1 MKREYKLNI
10 ADFPIFMVEINDPPY
25 YSEDLYELIG
35 SKGYVVTF
43 TFRQDT
49 DTAKRYGESI
59 TGSIFYPKGTKQQ
72 IEKCIKENALYADT
86 NVRLSIILPRLN
98 QLDIDELKYKGFP
111 IDHIQYLH
119 FVPFEREPETESGL
133 KVVPNIIK
141 IPVSTANFNVDH
153 EIFIQNVIFR
163 KLKQGTELIPEEKAY
178 LVGSILAMDQNQID
192 PDLLTVLGYT
202 TDSAGNDRR
211 IWYHYY
217 QTKRRRRILS
227 EIEVQKLKK
236 VEDEDI
242 SDKMTLLARE
252 LATGHVPGEAL
263 TLKMSKFR

>member
-59 TGSIFYPKGTKQQ
+59 TGSIFYPKGTEQQ

-98 QLDIDELKYKGFP
+98 QLDIDELS
-111 IDHIQYLH
+111 
-119 FVPFEREPETESGL
+119 T
-133 KVVPNIIK
+133 
-141 IPVSTANFNVDH
+141 PV
-153 EIFIQNVIFR
+153 
-163 KLKQGTELIPEEKAY
+163 
-178 LVGSILAMDQNQID
+178 
-192 PDLLTVLGYT
+192 
-202 TDSAGNDRR
+202 
-211 IWYHYY
+211 
-217 QTKRRRRILS
+217 
-227 EIEVQKLKK
+227 
-236 VEDEDI
+236 
-242 SDKMTLLARE
+242 
-252 LATGHVPGEAL
+252 
-263 TLKMSKFR
+263 